1 MNLFLEQFL
10 KDGWPYFYKVCLS
23 FFRSLE
29 HEILLKA
36 QKDDQMVMSDIL
48 GILKLI
54 PNEDSYSRK
63 KGPATEDD
71 EMSVDIPSKLLKA
84 DASPAFDN
92 LSQPDSMAF
101 EN

>member
-1 MNLFLEQFL
+1 MNLFLDQFL

-54 PNEDSYSRK
+54 PDEDSYSRK
-63 KGPATEDD
+63 RGPAAEDD
-71 EMSVDIPSKLLKA
+71 EMSVDIPSRLLMP
-84 DASPAFDN
+84 DASPARGN
-92 LSQPDSMAF
+92 QSQPDSSA
-101 EN
+101 